1 MECRDDYVEDT
12 YKNCNI
18 IVNSLYL
25 MEEDYLKIRK
35 VNIEFYAKINI
46 NKLHYVTYER
56 YTCYSC
62 FNCET
67 TYLHSLRSI
76 LRNVE
81 LTTRI
86 PRG

>member
-1 MECRDDYVEDT
+1 MECRDDYVEDI

-35 VNIEFYAKINI
+35 VNIEFYANINI
-46 NKLHYVTYER
+46 DKLHYVTYER

-62 FNCET
+62 FNYET

>member
-1 MECRDDYVEDT
+1 MECRDDYVEDI

-35 VNIEFYAKINI
+35 VNIGFYANINI
-46 NKLHYVTYER
+46 DKLHYVTYER

-81 LTTRI
+81 LTTCI

>member
-1 MECRDDYVEDT
+1 MECRDDYVEHI

-18 IVNSLYL
+18 IVNFLYL

-46 NKLHYVTYER
+46 DKLHYVTYDR

>member
-1 MECRDDYVEDT
+1 MECRDDYVEDI

-35 VNIEFYAKINI
+35 VNIEFYANINI
-46 NKLHYVTYER
+46 DKLHYVTYER

>member
-1 MECRDDYVEDT
+1 
-12 YKNCNI
+12 
-18 IVNSLYL
+18 

-35 VNIEFYAKINI
+35 VNIEFYTKINI
-46 NKLHYVTYER
+46 NKLHYVAYER

>member
-1 MECRDDYVEDT
+1 MECRDDYVEDI

-18 IVNSLYL
+18 IVNFLYL

-46 NKLHYVTYER
+46 DKLHYVTYDR

-86 PRG
+86 PR

>member
-12 YKNCNI
+12 YK
-18 IVNSLYL
+18 NSLYL

-35 VNIEFYAKINI
+35 VNIGFYANINI
-46 NKLHYVTYER
+46 DKLHYVTYER

>member
-1 MECRDDYVEDT
+1 MECRDDYVEDI

-46 NKLHYVTYER
+46 DKLHYVTYER

>member
-1 MECRDDYVEDT
+1 MECRDDYVEDI

>member
-1 MECRDDYVEDT
+1 
-12 YKNCNI
+12 
-18 IVNSLYL
+18 

-35 VNIEFYAKINI
+35 VNIEFYTKINI